1 MVFSLGA
8 IASKV
13 IGCGLGALLAGLN
26 RKQSLRIRIGMIPRM
41 GVELAMLAIAM
52 NAGIVDED
60 TYVVI
65 VLMIFLSTLVT
76 PPLLKM
82 AFGGEGN
89 NEEELLKLLGES

>member
-13 IGCGLGALLAGLN
+13 IGCGLEALLAGLN

-89 NEEELLKLLGES
+89 NEEKLLKLLGES